1 MDGSA
6 VRFWLV
12 EDVAGAPPAGGPPES
27 RRRLPG
33 PNIPVLRLLEDPAAR
48 AQLGLTLE
56 QETKIFTLMEK
67 AKSLRE
73 RLREAAAPKFADE
86 RRKAAGPDRLAR
98 KQERDRAL
106 EEAMQAAR
114 PDLEAIANEAEAVLT
129 ADQAAKLRTIG
140 RENLRRQMATG
151 GLSALLSSPAR
162 ERLGLSDEQ
171 AEKIRSILKDLEPPP
186 VRRRKEAAGE
196 AAAGPSEETLKPHEE
211 LVKSARARTMEV
223 LTPEQREKAEQ
234 VLSGVKPPKEGLPG
248 KKRPPQVPAP
258 TKGYQEAV

>member
-12 EDVAGAPPAGGPPES
+12 ADVAGAPPAGGPAE

-67 AKSLRE
+67 AKHLRE
-73 RLREAAAPKFADE
+73 RIREDAVAKSVGE
-86 RRKAAGPDRLAR
+86 RRRAAGLDRLAL

-114 PDLEAIANEAEAVLT
+114 PDFEAIANEAEAVLT

-140 RENLRRQMATG
+140 RENVRRQMATG

-171 AEKIRSILKDLEPPP
+171 VEKIRSILKDLEPPP
-186 VRRRKEAAGE
+186 LKRRKEAAGE
-196 AAAGPSEETLKPHEE
+196 AAAGPSEETLKRHAE
-211 LVKSARARTMEV
+211 LVKSARARIMEV
-223 LTPEQREKAEQ
+223 LTPEQRDKAEQ
-234 VLSGVKPPKEGLPG
+234 VLSGVKPSREGLPG
-248 KKRPPQVPAP
+248 KRRPPGAPAP

>member
-12 EDVAGAPPAGGPPES
+12 EDVAGAPLAGGPPE

-67 AKSLRE
+67 AKNLRE
-73 RLREAAAPKFADE
+73 RIRDDAAARFDGE
-86 RRKAAGPDRLAR
+86 RRRAAGPDRLAR
-98 KQERDRAL
+98 KQEHEKAL

-114 PDLEAIANEAEAVLT
+114 PDFEAIANEAEAVLT

-140 RENLRRQMATG
+140 RESIRRQMATG

-171 AEKIRSILKDLEPPP
+171 AEKIRSILRDLEPPP
-186 VRRRKEAAGE
+186 VKRRKEAAGE
-196 AAAGPSEETLKPHEE
+196 AAAGPSEETPKQHEE
-211 LVKSARARTMEV
+211 LVKSARARIMEV

-234 VLSGVKPPKEGLPG
+234 ILSGVKPPREGLPG
-248 KKRPPQVPAP
+248 KNRPPKAPAP

>member
-12 EDVAGAPPAGGPPES
+12 EDVAGAPSAGGPPE

-56 QETKIFTLMEK
+56 QETRIFTLMEK

-73 RLREAAAPKFADE
+73 RLRENAAPRFAGE
-86 RRKAAGPDRLAR
+86 RRKAAGPDRLAL
-98 KQERDRAL
+98 KQERDKAL

-114 PDLEAIANEAEAVLT
+114 PDFEAIANEAEAVLT
-129 ADQAAKLRTIG
+129 ADQAAKLRMIG
-140 RENLRRQMATG
+140 RENIRRQMATG
-151 GLSALLSSPAR
+151 GLSALLSAPAR

-171 AEKIRSILKDLEPPP
+171 VEKIGNILKDLEPPP
-186 VRRRKEAAGE
+186 LKGRKAAAGE
-196 AAAGPSEETLKPHEE
+196 AAAGPSEETLKQHAE
-211 LVKSARARTMEV
+211 LVKSARARIMEV
-223 LTPEQREKAEQ
+223 LTPEQREKAAQ
-234 VLSGVKPPKEGLPG
+234 VLAGVRPPREGLPG
-248 KKRPPQVPAP
+248 KKRPPQAP
-258 TKGYQEAV
+258 TKGYQETV